1 MSPIPT
7 AIALAGLTEEDPV
20 AEGVQEGKEAL
31 APRKSMLFKFS
42 RCIGIPAKSSGV
54 KPPAKKRPTKV
65 IILLMGSLPAR
76 QSPMVN
82 TCGCPLVRE
91 GFSVTTSMALSS
103 GKTI

>member
-42 RCIGIPAKSSGV
+42 R
-54 KPPAKKRPTKV
+54 
-65 IILLMGSLPAR
+65 
-76 QSPMVN
+76 
-82 TCGCPLVRE
+82 
-91 GFSVTTSMALSS
+91 
-103 GKTI
+103 